1 MNYIKSLLNNS
12 LTDYCPSEKSLQNMN
27 RSRLALQQEMF
38 KLLTKHLKEHICILK
53 IANCIEKTERGPIF
67 HLR

>member
-1 MNYIKSLLNNS
+1 MNYIKSLLNSS
-12 LTDYCPSEKSLQNMN
+12 LADYCPSEKSLQNVN

-38 KLLTKHLKEHICILK
+38 KLLTKHLKEHIRILK
-53 IANCIEKTERGPIF
+53 IAHSIEKTARGQIF